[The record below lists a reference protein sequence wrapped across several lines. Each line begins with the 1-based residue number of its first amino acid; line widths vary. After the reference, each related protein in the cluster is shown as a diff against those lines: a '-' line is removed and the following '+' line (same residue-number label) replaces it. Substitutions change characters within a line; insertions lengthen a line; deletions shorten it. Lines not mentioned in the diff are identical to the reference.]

1 MTNKDIIRGLYESFV
16 SGDVASVVATFADNI
31 SWTEADGFPLAGTY
45 IGPQADV
52 EKIRASTAFLNEY
65 IDNLSR
71 IGLLIDF
78 TERRQAHLT
87 ELKSA
92 LSARV
97 DDAVNTELPN

>member
-1 MTNKDIIRGLYESFV
+1 M
-16 SGDVASVVATFADNI
+16 
-31 SWTEADGFPLAGTY
+31 
-45 IGPQADV
+45 
-52 EKIRASTAFLNEY
+52 RASTAFLNEY

-71 IGLLIDF
+71 IGSLIDF
-78 TERRQAHLT
+78 TERRQAYLT